1 MICDR
6 CKTKTR
12 VVNSRRT
19 EDKLSVRRK
28 RICYNCGYEFITY
41 ESKVSHK
48 QDKTMRGDIRDW
60 KRSLFKIGNSLWQ
73 SLEDREVAH
82 LKADDVLFQFLKSLG
97 YTNVVEIKE
106 DMKWKM

>member
-1 MICDR
+1 MFRALETFFTICSYILIGLEENRVICNR

-12 VVNSRRT
+12 IIDSRRT

-48 QDKTMRGDIRDW
+48 QDRKLQKEYKKIIR
-60 KRSLFKIGNSLWQ
+60 LNNP
-73 SLEDREVAH
+73 
-82 LKADDVLFQFLKSLG
+82 FLK
-97 YTNVVEIKE
+97 E
-106 DMKWKM
+106 